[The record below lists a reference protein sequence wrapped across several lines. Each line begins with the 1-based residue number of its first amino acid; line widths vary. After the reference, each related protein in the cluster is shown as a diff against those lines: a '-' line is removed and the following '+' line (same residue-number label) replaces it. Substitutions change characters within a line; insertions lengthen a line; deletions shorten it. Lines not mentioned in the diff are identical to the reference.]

1 MRSPND
7 RDDLKSLGGDPLQVR
22 VLPRALATLAVAPL
36 RTHLRDF
43 PTQGHPVRSRPL
55 VAGLT
60 AGLLGSLVL
69 VGCALTDVFDRPGPA
84 ADIIFVFSDSLLTVG
99 DTVPFVVVVRTAA
112 GDLANPHLRVTSL
125 NPALLEVNTRG
136 DTLMALGQ
144 GRALLDVQ
152 LVSSV
157 ITGAAP
163 DTVTPIRVRP

>member
-1 MRSPND
+1 M
-7 RDDLKSLGGDPLQVR
+7 
-22 VLPRALATLAVAPL
+22 
-36 RTHLRDF
+36 
-43 PTQGHPVRSRPL
+43 RSRPL
-55 VAGLT
+55 VAGLA
-60 AGLLGSLVL
+60 AGLLGSVVL

-84 ADIIFVFSDSLLTVG
+84 ADIMFVFSDSLLTVG

-112 GDLANPHLRVTSL
+112 GDLANPHVRVTAL
-125 NPALLEVNTRG
+125 NPTLLQVNTRG
-136 DTLMALGQ
+136 DTLIALAQ